1 MVGSHLIRC
10 NQCGGSF
17 TATAWL
23 LHAHNPNQAYCEI
36 RTCRRKAVGLCEVC
50 APLTTSGWR
59 SIAGGLKLCGEHL
72 LEHRRR
78 GDTVRIVDGSVCRVC
93 DGRGE
98 VQSQGVD
105 LETPGGRWARCP
117 HCQGNGYDPDLRSRA
132 PRRSP
137 FAAPPLSRP
146 APEPSPPKPPLD
158 WDAVVREYEEQQA
171 APTATPVDWDALAR
185 AYAEQQATAEVEKA
199 AVQKA
204 RAEAQRVEKAE
215 AAERARAEKAAAEKA
230 FNERTRANLEIFR
243 RRAQR
248 RRRRKKAMSFLVQAT
263 VATLAGAA
271 VGVLLVFPLLPA
283 DVADQ
288 VIELQQRVSEMFG

>member
-1 MVGSHLIRC
+1 M
-10 NQCGGSF
+10 
-17 TATAWL
+17 
-23 LHAHNPNQAYCEI
+23 
-36 RTCRRKAVGLCEVC
+36 GLCEVC
-50 APLTTSGWR
+50 APLTPSGWQ

-78 GDTVRIVDGSVCRVC
+78 GDAVRIIDGSVCRVC

-105 LETPGGRWARCP
+105 METPGGRWARCP
-117 HCQGNGYDPDLRSRA
+117 HCQGTGYNPDLRSRA

-137 FAAPPLSRP
+137 FAAPPPRP
-146 APEPSPPKPPLD
+146 APKPSSPKSPFD
-158 WDAVVREYEEQQA
+158 WDALAREYEEQQD
-171 APTATPVDWDALAR
+171 TAV
-185 AYAEQQATAEVEKA
+185 AE
-199 AVQKA
+199 
-204 RAEAQRVEKAE
+204 RAEADKA
-215 AAERARAEKAAAEKA
+215 AAVNVAAAIERARVEAEKAAAEKA
-230 FNERTRANLEIFR
+230 ATEKAATEKAFDERTRANLETFR

-248 RRRRKKAMSFLVQAT
+248 RRRRKGAMGFLVQAA
-263 VATLAGAA
+263 VVTLAGAA

>member
-1 MVGSHLIRC
+1 MVGSHLTRC

-23 LHAHNPNQAYCEI
+23 LHAHNPNQAHCEI
-36 RTCRRKAVGLCEVC
+36 QICRRKAVGLCEVC
-50 APLTTSGWR
+50 APLTPSGWQ

-117 HCQGNGYDPDLRSRA
+117 HCQGTGYDPDLRPRA

-137 FAAPPLSRP
+137 FAAPPPPRS
-146 APEPSPPKPPLD
+146 ASEPSPPRPPLD
-158 WDAVVREYEEQQA
+158 WDAVVREYE
-171 APTATPVDWDALAR
+171 
-185 AYAEQQATAEVEKA
+185 EQQATAEVEKA

-204 RAEAQRVEKAE
+204 RAEAQRVERAE
-215 AAERARAEKAAAEKA
+215 AAERAQAEKAAAEKA

-248 RRRRKKAMSFLVQAT
+248 RRRRKKAMGFLVQAA
-263 VATLAGAA
+263 VVTLAGAA
-271 VGVLLVFPLLPA
+271 VGVLFVFPLLPA